1 MFTRRFMLFT
11 IALFSTGGAAALAC
25 SGADIASATTTTAAG
40 VPPAFKAYTS
50 DVLVAV
56 DGNFITLTATG
67 IPNHKSPYFATSD
80 ARYEAYAGSNPGFA
94 KGPGSIVET
103 RYVMRIPLHPIRA
116 ATSAPTPLGPIGL
129 ALNGV
134 PFFNQYNGQ
143 NRPLT
148 VEIDSFDQYNG
159 HPTPTNSYHYHV
171 EPVYLTR
178 TLGSDKLLGFL
189 LDGFPVY
196 GPVENGRRVVNA
208 DLDQLHGHA
217 GKTADYPDGIYHY
230 HITDA
235 DPFINGAGFY
245 GSAGTVNR

>member
-1 MFTRRFMLFT
+1 MTTRHFMRST
-11 IALFSTGGAAALAC
+11 IALALCAGTAVAAC
-25 SGADIASATTTTAAG
+25 SGGDIAAATTNTTAA
-40 VPPAFKAYTS
+40 VPAAYKGFTS
-50 DVLVAV
+50 DVKVAA
-56 DGNFITLTATG
+56 DGDFITLTATG
-67 IPNHKSPYFATSD
+67 VPNHKSPYFATTD
-80 ARYEAYAGSNPGFA
+80 ARFEAYTGTNPGFA
-94 KGPGSIVET
+94 KAPGNIVET
-103 RYVMRIPLHPIRA
+103 RYVMRIPLHPSRA
-116 ATSAPTPLGPIGL
+116 ATSAPTPLGAIGL

-159 HPTPTNSYHYHV
+159 HPTPTNAYHYHV
-171 EPVYLTR
+171 EPLYLTR
-178 TLGSDKLLGFL
+178 TLGTDKLLGFL

-217 GKTADYPDGIYHY
+217 GKTAEYPDGIYHY
-230 HITDA
+230 HVTDA